1 MDKAVFFDKKYLLI
15 NWNKTWFDFFWVF
28 FRLHFFWKKNK
39 GLNVWYSSGKKS
51 KKSIKL
57 CFSFIVA
64 YLTTLLDKSGDKQ
77 KRIWMHHL
85 NNN

>member
-1 MDKAVFFDKKYLLI
+1 MIWFLLGFFEIAFLL
-15 NWNKTWFDFFWVF
+15 
-28 FRLHFFWKKNK
+28 KKNK
-39 GLNVWYSSGKKS
+39 ELNVWYSSGKKS

-57 CFSFIVA
+57 CFSLIVA